1 MFLLRS
7 VFSGFADL
15 ICKNLSIKKH
25 SIEQRNS
32 TFPITLL
39 HTAMGAT
46 ASRSD
51 KILQNDIETFEASML
66 LTKRPI
72 MWGDEGSVAAHS
84 ALNSLRNAQ
93 YHILSGRRGRGL
105 RVAAASKFNCTGR
118 VTSQRVVSFGALAVD
133 ITLCECSPLKL
144 SDPLRLVGTGTGQ
157 CAPVTSK
164 LAEPACDVINCSAVQ
179 SHCGAIMRASSS
191 SSSVC
196 SLDDTLP
203 RIERREPASWHAHC
217 KACHKSSHQLSL
229 DLEAAQVC
237 PFEQESEETF
247 DLCDI
252 LTSGGRPAPSKAHED
267 SLCHSLDCAH
277 EIGAH
282 EEFDISDILTSGG
295 RCLGHQA
302 TRSRSGTF

>member
-1 MFLLRS
+1 MISTNLSPFDNVQNPFMFLLRS

-118 VTSQRVVSFGALAVD
+118 VTSLCASARHSSCQIRCVWWARALA
-133 ITLCECSPLKL
+133 
-144 SDPLRLVGTGTGQ
+144 
-157 CAPVTSK
+157 
-164 LAEPACDVINCSAVQ
+164 
-179 SHCGAIMRASSS
+179 
-191 SSSVC
+191 SV
-196 SLDDTLP
+196 
-203 RIERREPASWHAHC
+203 R
-217 KACHKSSHQLSL
+217 Q
-229 DLEAAQVC
+229 
-237 PFEQESEETF
+237 
-247 DLCDI
+247 
-252 LTSGGRPAPSKAHED
+252 
-267 SLCHSLDCAH
+267 
-277 EIGAH
+277 
-282 EEFDISDILTSGG
+282 
-295 RCLGHQA
+295 
-302 TRSRSGTF
+302 